1 MIKEVKQLW
10 RIEKKMGT
18 FKMQKFKKQLL
29 RFTTAG
35 SVDDGKSTLIGRLL
49 YDSKAIFSDQLDA
62 IEKSSKK
69 KGFDYVDLSLLTD
82 GLKSEREQGITIDV
96 AYRYFETKKRKFII
110 ADTPGHIQYTRNM
123 VTGASSSNLAIILVD
138 ARKGLVEQTHRHSF
152 IASLLGI
159 PHLIVCINKM
169 DLVEHKKSAYD
180 RIVDEFKSFSSKLM
194 IKDVRFIPVSALHGD
209 NIVKKSKNM
218 DWYMGSTL
226 LHELESI
233 HISSD
238 FNQID
243 ARFPIQYVIRP
254 QKTKF
259 QDFRGYCGK
268 IESGIFRVG
277 DKIKILPSGFKST
290 IKQISV
296 GDKNLS
302 EAFNPMSISMTI
314 NDDLDIG
321 KGDMIV
327 KENNIP
333 EVSQEIDA
341 IITWLSETPLQLG
354 KKIIIKHTT
363 NESVAKIQSIFYEI
377 DINTLHRIEDTK
389 TLNMNS
395 IGRVKIRSA
404 KALFYDS
411 YTQNRS
417 TGSFIIIDPITNN
430 TVGAGIIK

>member
-1 MIKEVKQLW
+1 MDI
-10 RIEKKMGT
+10 

-62 IEKSSKK
+62 IEKSSRK

-123 VTGASSSNLAIILVD
+123 VTGASSSNLAVILVD

-209 NIVKKSKNM
+209 NIVKKSNNM

-226 LHELESI
+226 LHELENI

-254 QKTKF
+254 QRTKF

-314 NDDLDIG
+314 NDDLDIS

-341 IITWLSETPLQLG
+341 IITWLSEIPLQLG

-377 DINTLHRIEDTK
+377 DINTLHRIEDAK
-389 TLNMNS
+389 TLIMNS

-404 KALFYDS
+404 KSLFYDS